1 MVLMRMKEASEYC
14 GLHPNTLRK
23 YIDKGIIKGVR
34 IGKHRYVDSSE
45 LDRLMG
51 KIKRVPENTAI
62 IYCRVSTRKQKDY
75 LENQK
80 KRLIEFCKQRGLEV
94 VEIIEDIGSGLNE
107 RRKGLKKLL
116 KLVREGKAKNVV
128 VEYEDR
134 LARFGIEYIKEIFG
148 EHGVNLIV
156 VEQENKSP
164 KEELVEDLI
173 SIVVSF
179 AGRIYG
185 KRGAKN
191 IVEVIRKEVEAYG

>member
-1 MVLMRMKEASEYC
+1 MKEASEYC
-14 GLHPNTLRK
+14 GLHPLGK
-23 YIDKGIIKGVR
+23 YIDEGIIKGVR

-51 KIKRVPENTAI
+51 KIKQVPENTAI

-94 VEIIEDIGSGLNE
+94 IEIIEDIGSGLNE
-107 RRKGLKKLL
+107 RRKGLKKLF
-116 KLVREGKAKNVV
+116 KLIREGKAKNVV

-134 LARFGIEYIKEIFG
+134 LARFRIEYIKEIFE

-156 VEQENKSP
+156 VERENKSP
-164 KEELVEDLI
+164 EEELV
-173 SIVVSF
+173 
-179 AGRIYG
+179 
-185 KRGAKN
+185 
-191 IVEVIRKEVEAYG
+191 